1 MGQRGKLAN
10 QREWCL
16 HGHAGAIYRTDVDR
30 LIAWISS
37 PQLLSQWAASG
48 FLYPLGPAQMEAHM
62 RKSAETGALI
72 FKGLDQNQSVVGHV
86 ELGSIDRLNRSLR
99 IGRVLV
105 APERRGRGI
114 GVELMRAALGV
125 AFDQLQMHRV
135 ELAVF
140 DFNHAAIG
148 CYERV
153 GFQREGVR
161 REMFRSADGYWS
173 EIVMSILESQW
184 RRSDK

>member
-1 MGQRGKLAN
+1 MVTLAPF
-10 QREWCL
+10 
-16 HGHAGAIYRTDVDR
+16 ADADIDR
-30 LIAWISS
+30 LIAWMSS
-37 PQLLSQWAASG
+37 SQLLGQWAASG
-48 FLYPLGPAQMEAHM
+48 FSFPLTQAQMRAHM
-62 RKSAETGALI
+62 RTSAESGALI
-72 FKGLDQNQSVVGHV
+72 FKVLDQAHSVVGHV
-86 ELGSIDRLNRSLR
+86 ELGSIDRFNRSLR
-99 IGRVLV
+99 IGRVVV

-114 GVELMRAALGV
+114 GVDLMRSALRV

-140 DFNHAAIG
+140 DFNHAAIA

-161 REMFRSADGYWS
+161 REMFRSPDGYWS

-184 RRSDK
+184 RRSDT